1 MNKEYNI
8 TFRRLENK
16 TNLHINDIKK
26 VNKDFCSI
34 HPYFINVN
42 LGKDIRCLL
51 CDGEHIIDVTE
62 WSGFGLSLSN
72 KVDPSEKVR
81 DLINNF
87 VFNVYN

>member
-1 MNKEYNI
+1 MSQEYSI

-34 HPYFINVN
+34 HPYFVNVN

-51 CDGEHIIDVTE
+51 CDGQHIIDVTE

-72 KVDPSEKVR
+72 KIDPTEKVK

-87 VFNVYN
+87 VFDANN

>member
-1 MNKEYNI
+1 MSQEYSI

-34 HPYFINVN
+34 HPYFVNVN
-42 LGKDIRCLL
+42 LG
-51 CDGEHIIDVTE
+51 IIDVTE

-72 KVDPSEKVR
+72 KIDPTEKVK

-87 VFNVYN
+87 VFDANN